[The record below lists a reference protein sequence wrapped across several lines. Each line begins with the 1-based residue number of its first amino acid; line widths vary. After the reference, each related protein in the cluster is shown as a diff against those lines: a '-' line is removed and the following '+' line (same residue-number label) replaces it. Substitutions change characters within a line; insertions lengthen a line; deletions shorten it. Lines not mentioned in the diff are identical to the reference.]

1 MAKTIKVQQI
11 GSPIRRPAE
20 QRATLKGLNRDR
32 KVTIIMITHDIGT
45 IGLHA
50 SKLLYLDKSLIFFG
64 GFDDFC
70 LSTDMTDYFGEHSQ
84 HMICHRHDT

>member
-1 MAKTIKVQQI
+1 MLIAKALVRPKPFST
-11 GSPIRRPAE
+11 SRRPPSIPRA
-20 QRATLKGLNRDR
+20 RFFATLKGLNRDR
-32 KVTIIMITHDIGT
+32 KGTIIMITHDIGT

-70 LSTDMTDYFGEHSQ
+70 LSTDMTDYFGEHSA
-84 HMICHRHDT
+84 